1 MPESVLEAEG
11 RKRARSCQEQ
21 TKVNKSHRISEVTGI
36 RRRWGDPGSNEWH
49 PPQASKTDH
58 LLH

>member
-21 TKVNKSHRISEVTGI
+21 TKVKEGDRKSVV
-36 RRRWGDPGSNEWH
+36 
-49 PPQASKTDH
+49 
-58 LLH
+58 

>member
-21 TKVNKSHRISEVTGI
+21 TKVKEDRKSVV
-36 RRRWGDPGSNEWH
+36 
-49 PPQASKTDH
+49 
-58 LLH
+58 

>member
-21 TKVNKSHRISEVTGI
+21 TKVKEGPKIGRAHV
-36 RRRWGDPGSNEWH
+36 
-49 PPQASKTDH
+49 
-58 LLH
+58 